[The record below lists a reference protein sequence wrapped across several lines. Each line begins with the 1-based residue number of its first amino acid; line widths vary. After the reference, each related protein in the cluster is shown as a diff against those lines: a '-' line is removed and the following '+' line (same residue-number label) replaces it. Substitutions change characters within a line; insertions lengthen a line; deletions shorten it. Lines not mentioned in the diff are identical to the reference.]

1 MRRIILPIIT
11 SLLVTGLILP
21 GCGSS
26 PSTLTTL
33 SAAEGDV
40 SVMKTATDSWV
51 EAEVGMSLEIGD
63 TVRTGDYSSAEI
75 TFFDGS
81 TIELEPGTEIEIIS
95 LGISGDNGSV
105 TIILEQTIGSIIFRV
120 TKIID
125 PASRYE
131 VETPAGVVAVRGSAV
146 HIYVIE
152 DGTTRAI
159 NLGGD
164 IWAVGDGVE
173 LRIPEGQQC
182 VIRPG
187 EQPELA
193 YLDEIGPGLW
203 SLYVIGEGVQATV
216 TEEGVGVDITANP
229 ANDPDEQTFKA
240 GAWSMYSVEGDFD
253 IRVDYEL
260 TTWPQGSGV
269 RIGLSAGV
277 PDIPGGE
284 VRVER
289 VGFGTGSDFP
299 DYPREVYLVGAD
311 QGVQG
316 VTGTEDRSG
325 TLRILR
331 EGEIVSCYYATSGG
345 WYGLYEA
352 EWSAEDAWVDIGVW
366 SHEVVFGGEEV
377 SVLMRTVELLNL

>member
-1 MRRIILPIIT
+1 MRRILVLLMA
-11 SLLVTGLILP
+11 SLLVIGLVLP

-40 SVMKTATDSWV
+40 SVMKTGTDSWMEV
-51 EAEVGMSLEIGD
+51 EVGMYLEVGD
-63 TVRTGDYSSAEI
+63 SVRTGDDSSAEI

-81 TIELEPGTEIEIIS
+81 TIELEAGTEIEIIS
-95 LGISGDNGSV
+95 LGISGDNGSI

-146 HIYVIE
+146 QVYVTE

-164 IWAVGDGVE
+164 IWAVGEGVE
-173 LRIPEGQQC
+173 LQIPEGQEC
-182 VIRPG
+182 IIRPG
-187 EQPELA
+187 ERPELI
-193 YLDEIGPGLW
+193 YLDMIGPGLW
-203 SLYVIGEGVQATV
+203 SLYVLGEGIEATV
-216 TEEGVGVDITANP
+216 TEEGVTVDITADP
-229 ANDPDEQTFKA
+229 TNDPDEQTFKV
-240 GAWSMYSVEGDFD
+240 GAWTMYSVEGDFD

-269 RIGLSAGV
+269 RVGLNVGV
-277 PDIPGGE
+277 PGIPGGE
-284 VRVER
+284 IRVER
-289 VGFGTGSDFP
+289 VGFGPGSDFP

-311 QGVQG
+311 QGVQV
-316 VTGTEDRSG
+316 VTSTDDSSG

-331 EGEIVSCYYATSGG
+331 EGEMVSCYYATLGG

-352 EWSAEDAWVDIGVW
+352 EWSAQDAWVDIGIW
-366 SHEVVFGGEEV
+366 SHEGVFGGEEV